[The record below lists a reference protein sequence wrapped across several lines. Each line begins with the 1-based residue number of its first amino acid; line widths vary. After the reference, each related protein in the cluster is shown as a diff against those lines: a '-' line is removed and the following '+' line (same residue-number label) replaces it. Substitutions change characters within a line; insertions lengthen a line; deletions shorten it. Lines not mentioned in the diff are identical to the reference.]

1 MPNDSFNGAKPG
13 VNGIPTGGIAIGG
26 GNNDALLSPM
36 CRILIPATDGNIAVV
51 MADDTEITL
60 PACKAGV
67 PYWGLF
73 KKVKADGTSATGI
86 VGMY

>member
-1 MPNDSFNGAKPG
+1 MTTESFKGAKPG
-13 VNGIPTGGIAIGG
+13 VNGIPTGGVTIGG
-26 GNNDALLSPM
+26 GNDAIELNPM
-36 CRILIPATDGNIAVV
+36 CRVLIPGTDGAIAVV

-73 KKVKADGTSATGI
+73 KKVKSSGTGATGI

>member
-1 MPNDSFNGAKPG
+1 MSNQDFLGAKPG
-13 VNGIPTGGIAIGG
+13 VNGIPTGGLTIGG
-26 GNNDALLSPM
+26 GDDGSDLAKR
-36 CRILIPATDGNIAVV
+36 CRVLIPAADGNIAVV

-60 PACKAGV
+60 PACKAGI

-73 KKVKADGTSATGI
+73 KKVKATGTTATGI